1 MAKPATPT
9 AKPAVSKPKK
19 PEHVEVDTDHQRAGA
34 VGDYVHE
41 SEGDVIAAAAKDH
54 EPGEGPNVG
63 EVDRPGRGNEAE
75 DA

>member
-1 MAKPATPT
+1 MAKPATAA

-19 PEHVEVDTDHQRAGA
+19 AEHVEVNTDHVRAGA
-34 VGDYVHE
+34 VGDYEHQ

-54 EPGEGPNVG
+54 VPGEPKSD
-63 EVDRPGRGNEAE
+63 EDE